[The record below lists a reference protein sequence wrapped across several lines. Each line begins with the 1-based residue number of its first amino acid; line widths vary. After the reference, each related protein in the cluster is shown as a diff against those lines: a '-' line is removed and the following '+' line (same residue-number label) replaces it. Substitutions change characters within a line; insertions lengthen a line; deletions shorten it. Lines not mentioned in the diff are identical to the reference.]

1 MSAPGST
8 AAYDDLAEALHS
20 LLAHEKLAGVL
31 GVGPTARA
39 FADAERARLD
49 VFMDAATLCGWE
61 PRQGPPIAW
70 AQRRL
75 DTFER
80 TLGGVLKGAMA
91 PASFDTVFEATPH
104 IQGAAQ

>member
-61 PRQGPPIAW
+61 PREGPPIAW

-91 PASFDTVFEATPH
+91 PATLAFVFEDLTQTH
-104 IQGAAQ
+104 GAA